1 MRRLFLV
8 AALLLLA
15 AVPAWGQGCPTRDPA
30 EIARYIAGGHAWAK
44 HGGDYR
50 PGRVVNGRAYDGPPV
65 HGPADFARLI
75 GEGLA
80 RPDATR
86 PLARGRSA
94 YWEEDY
100 GGVVIVDPR
109 NPDCGTAFRPN
120 RGRAYFDGLR

>member
-8 AALLLLA
+8 TVLLLA
-15 AVPAWGQGCPTRDPA
+15 AMPAWGQGCPARDPA
-30 EIARYIAGGHAWAK
+30 GIARHIAEGHAWAK
-44 HGGDYR
+44 HGAEYA
-50 PGRVVNGRAYDGPPV
+50 PGRVIDGRPYAGPPV
-65 HGPADFARLI
+65 RTADDFA
-75 GEGLA
+75 GLVGAGIA
-80 RPDATR
+80 RPDAAK
-86 PLARGRSA
+86 PLARGRRA